1 MKQTAYAIAIL
12 CLAGVLAGCLAAPAP
27 VTAPPK
33 SEVPV
38 KSEQAQVRVLARG
51 APIHGANGIGF
62 DAQNRLYIA
71 SINGGEIVVM
81 DPETG
86 KIIERIGAERGVDT
100 PDDLA
105 FGPDGSLYWT
115 SLYGGQIGR
124 LSPDGKM
131 STAAQLPPGANPITF
146 SDDGRLFVALDFLG
160 DALYEVDPAGK
171 KEPRLIAKDLGFL
184 NGMDWGQDGRL
195 YGPIWTKGQV
205 VKVNVDTGE
214 IKVVAE
220 GLVVPSAVKFDAQGR
235 LHVLDFATGKVA
247 RINLQTGG
255 REELAQLA
263 PSLDNLA
270 FDAKGRLFISNA
282 EQGSVI
288 ELLSDGKS
296 RPVSPAGMI
305 APGGVAV
312 VKDAG
317 GQESVFVVDSMTLCQ
332 FDAQAGASP
341 QPGKTIARFMPPNFT
356 VAPFGDKLVMSSYM
370 GNLVQIV
377 DPATGKIVHTDP
389 SFKTPLNAIQFG
401 GDLVVAELGTNRI
414 VRQTSAG
421 PVSLAEGIAVPTG
434 LAASGR
440 NLWAADWASGAVFQ
454 IVKDDV
460 ALKPAVQVA
469 TGLKNPE
476 GLAVAADGGLLVVE
490 AGAGRLSHIDLTTG
504 KVKTVADGL
513 EIGLPLPHMPPT
525 AFFNGVAVGAS
536 GDIYVTGD
544 KGSVLYHIKP

>member
-1 MKQTAYAIAIL
+1 MKQTAFAIAIL
-12 CLAGVLAGCLAAPAP
+12 LLTGILAGCVGGPTPA
-27 VTAPPK
+27 APPK

-38 KSEQAQVRVLARG
+38 KPEQAQVRVLVRG
-51 APIHGANGIGF
+51 APIHAANGVGF
-62 DAQNRLYIA
+62 DAQNRLHIA
-71 SINGGEIVVM
+71 SIYGGEIVVM
-81 DPETG
+81 DPESG
-86 KIIERIGAERGVDT
+86 KILERIGAERGVDT

-115 SLYGGQIGR
+115 SLFSGEIGR
-124 LSPDGKM
+124 LSPDGKK

-171 KEPRLIAKDLGFL
+171 KEPRLIAKDLGNL
-184 NGMDWGQDGRL
+184 NGMDWGPDGWL
-195 YGPIWTKGQV
+195 YGPLWNKGQV
-205 VKVNVDTGE
+205 ARVNVDTGE
-214 IKVVAE
+214 IRVVAE
-220 GLVVPSAVKFDAQGR
+220 GLAVPSAVKFDAQGR

-247 RINLQTGG
+247 RINLQTGS
-255 REELAQLA
+255 REELAQLT
-263 PSLDNLA
+263 PGLDNLA

-288 ELLSDGKS
+288 ELLPDGKS
-296 RPVSPAGMI
+296 RVVSPAGMI
-305 APGGVAV
+305 VPGGVAV
-312 VKDAG
+312 VKSAG
-317 GQESVFVVDSMTLCQ
+317 GQESVFVMDGLNLRQ
-332 FDAQAGASP
+332 FDAQAGAP
-341 QPGKTIARFMPPNFT
+341 QPSGKTIARFMPPCFT
-356 VAPFGDKLVMSSYM
+356 VAPFGDKLVVTSYM

-377 DPATGKIVHTDP
+377 DPATGKIVQTDV

-401 GDLVVAELGTNRI
+401 GDLVVAELGTNRV

-421 PVSLAEGIAVPTG
+421 PISLAEGIAIPTG
-434 LAASGR
+434 LATAGR

-460 ALKPAVQVA
+460 ALSPAVQVA

-525 AFFNGVAVGAS
+525 AFFSGVAVGAS

-544 KGSVLYHIKP
+544 KGSILYHIKP